1 MSDVSVKGSS
11 SSCLAITEKNNNNQK
26 QDGSCVG
33 IFFQLFDW
41 NKRLTKKRFFTK
53 KLLPPDSL
61 KRFKGDEKMPNSK
74 LHLIAN
80 GNNVGFTNTKKGENC
95 VIEVEQQKNEMKV
108 PSLVARLMGLESI
121 PASKRDKSEKSSFS
135 DSDDGEESLE
145 TGVANARH
153 DSRPQKLR
161 KTEANERREVTRF
174 GAEALQIKS
183 VLSQVRKYNNHHHH
197 HHTNKLVLPLKSP
210 RISYGKSGSR
220 SSRLIGAATKILEPG
235 LQPTSRSKSSLT
247 SSISK
252 FPSNNGIAI
261 DTVGARPQDIHNQ
274 SCYNAGI
281 DKSMVKH
288 TCKNCGNLLDVE
300 ISRPIDSNVFTDF
313 SSALTQNGRLFSP
326 SHENDVVL
334 LRSQEKII
342 TLVDEDVKKNAY
354 SCNESTSIRIPVPEK
369 WNSSRQLHG
378 SLENDDTSSFAF
390 RHKTQTQE
398 RVLTDDKVLFEFGS
412 RTSNMQEKRVSS
424 AATASTANGNK
435 DFVGLNR
442 SLSGRARTRTRSPT
456 KLDSCKFDLERKRR
470 TLNVSQVDDTASF
483 NLVTSK
489 QRNVSFD
496 AQGGKRRSF
505 DAFPPNNSNVKSK
518 RGSYRKTDKI
528 NKVVSST
535 FSSPLKKK
543 EETRS
548 DYEVKTCFKRYHPSL
563 REDVIG
569 AFLEQKLKELRSR
582 ENKELVNCDLPKRSS
597 ALILQELISVLNV
610 ERLKCTDGRMFKDKD
625 RMCETKHVGLFGTS
639 CNSNHLSPGSVLEAS
654 FSSSSLEESSGH
666 CFHPD
671 SINCSYDQP
680 ERLEHEAELLN
691 SETSFNIGKIGYK
704 ILTELV
710 NRIHCILQSLD
721 SFWTRL
727 TETKL
732 NHMKEVIFNA
742 ELILGNM
749 TRHSEDEVLPQL
761 LISCILDELDNII
774 ATDAMLRNFNQ
785 SKIKGFLFDC
795 LIEYLESNCFQH
807 YYNVFRTWC
816 SWTKVPLCMKGEIL
830 VQEVKSEIMKWEF
843 LAGMEPNQIIEWEM
857 NHSLGKWT
865 DFNIEAFEFGVDIGV
880 DVLQILLD
888 EIVEDLV
895 NFRIVTVCY

>member
-1 MSDVSVKGSS
+1 
-11 SSCLAITEKNNNNQK
+11 
-26 QDGSCVG
+26 
-33 IFFQLFDW
+33 
-41 NKRLTKKRFFTK
+41 
-53 KLLPPDSL
+53 
-61 KRFKGDEKMPNSK
+61 
-74 LHLIAN
+74 
-80 GNNVGFTNTKKGENC
+80 
-95 VIEVEQQKNEMKV
+95 
-108 PSLVARLMGLESI
+108 
-121 PASKRDKSEKSSFS
+121 
-135 DSDDGEESLE
+135 
-145 TGVANARH
+145 
-153 DSRPQKLR
+153 
-161 KTEANERREVTRF
+161 
-174 GAEALQIKS
+174 
-183 VLSQVRKYNNHHHH
+183 
-197 HHTNKLVLPLKSP
+197 
-210 RISYGKSGSR
+210 
-220 SSRLIGAATKILEPG
+220 
-235 LQPTSRSKSSLT
+235 
-247 SSISK
+247 
-252 FPSNNGIAI
+252 
-261 DTVGARPQDIHNQ
+261 
-274 SCYNAGI
+274 
-281 DKSMVKH
+281 MVKH

-398 RVLTDDKVLFEFGS
+398 QVLTGDKVLFEFGS

-625 RMCETKHVGLFGTS
+625 RMVCSMSFFSFYIVK
-639 CNSNHLSPGSVLEAS
+639 LE
-654 FSSSSLEESSGH
+654 F
-666 CFHPD
+666 
-671 SINCSYDQP
+671 IY
-680 ERLEHEAELLN
+680 
-691 SETSFNIGKIGYK
+691 
-704 ILTELV
+704 
-710 NRIHCILQSLD
+710 
-721 SFWTRL
+721 
-727 TETKL
+727 
-732 NHMKEVIFNA
+732 
-742 ELILGNM
+742 
-749 TRHSEDEVLPQL
+749 
-761 LISCILDELDNII
+761 
-774 ATDAMLRNFNQ
+774 
-785 SKIKGFLFDC
+785 
-795 LIEYLESNCFQH
+795 
-807 YYNVFRTWC
+807 
-816 SWTKVPLCMKGEIL
+816 
-830 VQEVKSEIMKWEF
+830 
-843 LAGMEPNQIIEWEM
+843 
-857 NHSLGKWT
+857 
-865 DFNIEAFEFGVDIGV
+865 
-880 DVLQILLD
+880 
-888 EIVEDLV
+888 
-895 NFRIVTVCY
+895 